1 MNLSLLTNTLL
12 EQYPVIVKPADD
24 HPQNAAV
31 LVILYRAGSQV
42 NVLLTKRADHLR
54 NHAGEISFPGGVYET
69 EDQSLLTTA
78 LRETREEV
86 EIEIEESQVI
96 ACLPQVMTLTGFQVT
111 PYLALLETLPSYEKN
126 PGEVSAVLEVPLVP
140 LLATH
145 HRDVGYP
152 SAKNMVAYWYR
163 EHRVW
168 GAAAKILHH
177 IGQVAQLL

>member
-12 EQYPVIVKPADD
+12 EQYPVIPQPVED

-31 LVILYRAGSQV
+31 LVILYPVGTQV
-42 NVLLTKRADHLR
+42 NVLLIKRAAHLR
-54 NHAGEISFPGGVYET
+54 SHAGEISFPGGMYET
-69 EDQSLLTTA
+69 EDHSLLTTS

-86 EIEIEESQVI
+86 HIEIAESQVI

-111 PYLALLETLPSYEKN
+111 PYLALLDDRPPYEKN
-126 PGEVSAVLEVPLVP
+126 PEEVADVLDVPLVP

-152 SAKNMVAYWYR
+152 PAKNMVAYWYQQN
-163 EHRVW
+163 RVW
-168 GAAAKILHH
+168 GATAKILHH
-177 IGQVAQLL
+177 LGQVARLL

>member
-1 MNLSLLTNTLL
+1 MNLSSLTNTLL
-12 EQYPVIVKPADD
+12 EQYPVIPQPMAD

-31 LVILYRAGSQV
+31 LVILYPVGIQV
-42 NVLLTKRADHLR
+42 NVLLIKRASHLR
-54 NHAGEISFPGGVYET
+54 IHAGEISFPGGGYET
-69 EDQSLLTTA
+69 EDHSLLATS

-111 PYLALLETLPSYEKN
+111 PFLALLDGLPSYQKN
-126 PGEVSAVLEVPLVP
+126 TEEVAEVLEVPLVP

-152 SAKNMVAYWYR
+152 PAMNMVAYWHR
-163 EHRVW
+163 HNRVW
-168 GAAAKILHH
+168 GATAQILHH

>member
-12 EQYPVIVKPADD
+12 EQYPVIPQPVED

-31 LVILYRAGSQV
+31 LVILYPVGTQV
-42 NVLLTKRADHLR
+42 NVLLIKRAAHLR
-54 NHAGEISFPGGVYET
+54 SHAGEISFPGGMYET
-69 EDQSLLTTA
+69 EDHSLLTTS

-86 EIEIEESQVI
+86 HIEIAESQVI

-111 PYLALLETLPSYEKN
+111 PYLALLEGRPPYEKN
-126 PGEVSAVLEVPLVP
+126 PEEVEAVLDVPLVP

-152 SAKNMVAYWYR
+152 PAKNMVAYWYQQN
-163 EHRVW
+163 RVW
-168 GAAAKILHH
+168 GATAKILHH
-177 IGQVAQLL
+177 IGQAVRLL